1 MYTPLKIPI
10 FKKQIIDHDRYKSQ
24 ILQQIKDYSFAYIKK
39 NTLDIASDYELSRD
53 HPRPYLDT
61 IRSRVKDCL
70 LDFAKISTHY
80 KDVEIRCFF
89 YQQYEKEQYHGWH
102 VHDCQYSGVY
112 YLDMPPDTPKTE
124 YIDPFTND
132 VCELDVQ
139 EGDVIAFPSFLVHR
153 APPNKIDTSKTIISF
168 NFNFWN

>member
-70 LDFAKISTHY
+70 LDFTQISTHY

-102 VHDCQYSGVY
+102 VHDC
-112 YLDMPPDTPKTE
+112 
-124 YIDPFTND
+124 
-132 VCELDVQ
+132 
-139 EGDVIAFPSFLVHR
+139 H
-153 APPNKIDTSKTIISF
+153 
-168 NFNFWN
+168 

>member
-1 MYTPLKIPI
+1 MYTPLNIPI
-10 FKKQIIDHDRYKSQ
+10 FKNQIIDHDRYKSQ

-39 NTLDIASDYELSRD
+39 GTLDIASDYELSRD

-132 VCELDVQ
+132 VCELDVK
-139 EGDVIAFPSFLVHR
+139 EGDVVAFPSFLVHR